1 MLREYEKNHF
11 GQNGRRYMRRFP
23 TPSLYSR
30 CVIWAAD
37 PDVLKKYLIQDGKF
51 TLDKL
56 LQDISDKN
64 TSVLQGTI
72 LPKALKAETQK
83 GNPVLHSEI
92 IDDHTIF
99 LILVHH
105 SILPRLFGYLF
116 QLETDEYEVLCVPI
130 PEDFIWEYHAEH
142 YVKKPD
148 SEERY
153 TNNTHEYRAIFSF
166 ENDSVSVCAEAEKF
180 KQLYEKVIQY

>member
-23 TPSLYSR
+23 NPSLYSR

-72 LPKALKAETQK
+72 LPKDCIEKAM
-83 GNPVLHSEI
+83 H
-92 IDDHTIF
+92 
-99 LILVHH
+99 
-105 SILPRLFGYLF
+105 LF
-116 QLETDEYEVLCVPI
+116 QQNVL
-130 PEDFIWEYHAEH
+130 FFL
-142 YVKKPD
+142 
-148 SEERY
+148 R
-153 TNNTHEYRAIFSF
+153 
-166 ENDSVSVCAEAEKF
+166 
-180 KQLYEKVIQY
+180 L